1 MRRAATW
8 LLLLGLFGDPGFPV
22 ASSVLEAGTHERGRA
37 PKARAKPAQ
46 PDREDPRAGADRKSQ
61 PVTIDA
67 DQMESLKKEGL
78 VIFTGNVIARQNHS
92 VHYADRMEVYL
103 DEKDEKV
110 HRIISTGNVK
120 IITKDCRTGT
130 AGRAEYYEDEQ
141 KVLLIGNARVWQE
154 DNIVT
159 GERIT
164 MFLAEDRS
172 VVQSGP
178 QRRVQAIFYPKT
190 EDQKKKAGQAK
201 EDGRGAKGS
210 TPPCG

>member
-1 MRRAATW
+1 MRRAVG
-8 LLLLGLFGDPGFPV
+8 LLLGGLIGLGL
-22 ASSVLEAGTHERGRA
+22 VLGGPAGEAQTGARA
-37 PKARAKPAQ
+37 PKKPSQTDKA
-46 PDREDPRAGADRKSQ
+46 DPGSGADRKSQ

-78 VIFTGNVIARQNHS
+78 VIFTGNVVVKQNNS

-103 DEKDEKV
+103 DERDEKV

-120 IITKDCRTGT
+120 IITKDCRIGT
-130 AGRAEYYEDEQ
+130 ARRGEYYDDEQ
-141 KVLLIGNARVWQE
+141 KVLLVGNARVWQE

-172 VVQSGP
+172 VVQSGS
-178 QRRVQAIFYPKT
+178 QGRVQAIFYPKS
-190 EDQKKKAGQAK
+190 EEQKKKDLLAK
-201 EDGRGAKGS
+201 TERKGKAAV
-210 TPPCG
+210 PECR

>member
-1 MRRAATW
+1 MRRTVVG
-8 LLLLGLFGDPGFPV
+8 LLLLGALVGSWLLAGGSAVDAQTGSRAPGKSTRTDKADPG
-22 ASSVLEAGTHERGRA
+22 AGG
-37 PKARAKPAQ
+37 
-46 PDREDPRAGADRKSQ
+46 DRKSQ

-78 VIFTGNVIARQNHS
+78 VIFTGNVIARQNSS

-103 DEKDEKV
+103 GERDEKI

-120 IITKDCRTGT
+120 IMTKDCRIGT
-130 AGRAEYYEDEQ
+130 ARRAEYYDDEQ

-159 GERIT
+159 GEHIT

-172 VVQSGP
+172 VVQSGS
-178 QRRVQAIFYPKT
+178 QGRVQAIFYPKT
-190 EDQKKKAGQAK
+190 EEQRKKETLARA
-201 EDGRGAKGS
+201 DGKGK
-210 TPPCG
+210 TAAPACR

>member
-1 MRRAATW
+1 MRWRSAG
-8 LLLLGLFGDPGFPV
+8 LLLLLCLGPGLMLASPAAESQTAPGAKKKDTAREV
-22 ASSVLEAGTHERGRA
+22 RA
-37 PKARAKPAQ
+37 TAVT
-46 PDREDPRAGADRKSQ
+46 

-78 VIFTGNVIARQNHS
+78 VIFTGNVIARQNSS

-103 DEKDEKV
+103 GERDEKI

-130 AGRAEYYEDEQ
+130 ARRAEYYDDEQ

-154 DNIVT
+154 DNLVT

-164 MFLAEDRS
+164 IFLAEDRS
-172 VVQSGP
+172 VVETGAQG
-178 QRRVQAIFYPKT
+178 RVHAIFYPKS
-190 EDQKKKAGQAK
+190 EGKKESQAK
-201 EDGRGAKGS
+201 GDVKGGKAAA
-210 TPPCG
+210 TPCA